1 MKPESLALL
10 LALAGVHAL
19 AADPAPAPAAVPA
32 PVPAERLAA
41 DAAVFA
47 APSASAP
54 ILARLKAGASLT
66 PAPGE
71 APLGWRR
78 VEVTGPFEAYAR
90 SRDITKGLEVR
101 VGADLHAAPRADAPV
116 LTTAAEGDK
125 ADVIGLAGG
134 DWCQIRLEKTLVGF
148 IAVGETANRPSATA
162 RPALPAA
169 VPTRPADPGPAAP
182 GRPAQFGGSSAD
194 LPRTFQGQLSAAA
207 RPIFNPNP
215 PYDYQLTD
223 ADGRR
228 IAYLDLRRVVLNV
241 RLASLVGRSVTV
253 TGTLRDTVEGKDLV
267 IAAESLQ
274 VR

>member
-10 LALAGVHAL
+10 LALAGTPLL
-19 AADPAPAPAAVPA
+19 AADPAPAPAPA
-32 PVPAERLAA
+32 PVAERLAA

-47 APSASAP
+47 APSPSAP
-54 ILARLKAGASLT
+54 ILARLKAGAALT

-71 APLGWRR
+71 APAGWRR

-90 SRDITKGLEVR
+90 SRDITKSLEVR
-101 VGADLHAAPRADAPV
+101 LGAELHAAPRPDAPV
-116 LTTAAEGDK
+116 LTLASDGDK

-148 IAVGETANRPSATA
+148 IAVGEAANRPSVAAAPRPPTA
-162 RPALPAA
+162 APS
-169 VPTRPADPGPAAP
+169 RPADPGPAVP

-207 RPIFNPNP
+207 RPFFNPNP

-274 VR
+274 AR